1 MGLCKRALS
10 HHRRRLNLGTRLVLV
25 ATLLC
30 AGRAA
35 RAQSP
40 GIAER
45 TASHAS
51 HTALDSLLNR
61 ALLAHPGIRAA
72 ESRVEAARAAVGPA
86 GALPDPML
94 GVGVM
99 NVPLGARDEADMTAM
114 TMKTVGVG
122 QMIPY
127 PGKLA
132 LRRRVAELE
141 LSAAEAQHEAA
152 RLAVAEEVRRAYY
165 ELAFLDQAVGIIER
179 NQKLLTNFVRVTESR
194 YGVGTGGQQDVLK
207 ARVELARLAEEAVTL
222 AERRTATLAR
232 LNAALDRP
240 TGTPVAGPQ
249 VPEHL
254 ARAAV
259 ASNAREIRF
268 ASAALGSRAADS
280 PLPPLAELQETAV
293 RQSPAIRAHQAMIE
307 AQAARVELARKE
319 HLPDFDVSV
328 QYGQRNDRPDMVS
341 AMVSVPIPLRKGSK
355 QDLEVKQ
362 AEAQLA
368 ALQAEHHEQANE
380 IRAEVAGAY
389 ADLERNRAQLALFV
403 KSILPQGRAALESAT
418 ASFQVGRVDF
428 LTVLEN
434 QATLYNYETQY
445 HRGLADFAARL
456 AELERTVGGQVLQ

>member
-1 MGLCKRALS
+1 MRSHLKSKLILLTLLGAGGVSTAIAQTATQTVSAAPVGVDSLVAQALS
-10 HHRRRLNLGTRLVLV
+10 V
-25 ATLLC
+25 
-30 AGRAA
+30 
-35 RAQSP
+35 
-40 GIAER
+40 
-45 TASHAS
+45 
-51 HTALDSLLNR
+51 
-61 ALLAHPGIRAA
+61 HPGIRAA
-72 ESRVEAARAAVGPA
+72 DARVEAARAAIGPA
-86 GALPDPML
+86 GTLPDPML

-99 NVPLGARDEADMTAM
+99 NVPLGDHEEGDMTAM

-122 QMIPY
+122 QTIPY

-141 LSAAEAQHEAA
+141 LSAAEAQREAA

-165 ELAFLDQAVGIIER
+165 DLAFLDQAVGIIER
-179 NQKLLTNFVRVTESR
+179 NQKLLANFARVTESR

-240 TGTPVAGPQ
+240 TATPVTGPE
-249 VPEHL
+249 VPERL

-268 ASAALGSRAADS
+268 ASAALGSRVADS
-280 PLPPLAELQETAV
+280 PLPALAELQETAV
-293 RQSPAIRAHQAMIE
+293 QQSPMIRAHQAMIE

-328 QYGQRNDRPDMVS
+328 QYGQRSGRSDMIS

-380 IRAEVAGAY
+380 IRAEVARGY
-389 ADLERNRAQLALFV
+389 ADLERERAQLALFV
-403 KSILPQGRAALESAT
+403 KSILPQGRASLESAT

-445 HRGLADFAARL
+445 HRGLADFASRL
-456 AELERTVGGQVLQ
+456 AELERTAGGQILQ